1 MEAETG
7 MRMTQNDGLSV
18 FLLSLKT
25 QKRNQIQKIGKK
37 EREQKDENGTETI
50 QMPGLRPVGR
60 SRGRQ
65 TPDSLSELP
74 FRPSWRKRRR
84 TGMRRC
90 SGAGG
95 NLGEIR

>member
-50 QMPGLRPVGR
+50 QMPGLRLAGR
-60 SRGRQ
+60 SEDVAG
-65 TPDSLSELP
+65 S
-74 FRPSWRKRRR
+74 
-84 TGMRRC
+84 GMRC
-90 SGAGG
+90 CVGS
-95 NLGEIR
+95 